1 MGFTRR
7 ELLVVGGGALCARMV
22 GCGGS
27 DTFLLDSAIP
37 AGTAASVKLDTLTPV
52 AGKHV
57 AIGRDSGGVYAMT
70 LVCTHAG
77 CDISESPGGTVSFGG
92 LHCGCHGSQYDG
104 QGNVLQGP
112 APRPLDHLAV
122 TADATGAL
130 TIHGDQVVLAA
141 QRLSV

>member
-1 MGFTRR
+1 MALSRR

-27 DTFLLDSAIP
+27 EIVLDATIP
-37 AGTAASVKLDTLTPV
+37 AGPASSVQLNTLTPV

-57 AIGRDSGGVYAMT
+57 AIGRDSDGIYAMT
-70 LVCTHAG
+70 LVCTHAA
-77 CDISESPGGTVSFGG
+77 CDISQSGGSVSFGG
-92 LHCGCHGSQYDG
+92 LHCGCHGSQYDR

-122 TADATGAL
+122 TQDASGAL
-130 TIHGDQVVLAA
+130 TIHGDQPVAA
-141 QRLSV
+141 ATRLPV